1 MWQGQQNQHLH
12 DQRDPLHA
20 LCRFFE
26 SGCFGLAECP
36 TTATNMRTGHKKSL
50 FLTLSTFTAP
60 LPRSRTHIHTCIFP
74 LHPCIRT
81 KIENAQSSVAE
92 SRDTAV
98 HVNIEPLLS
107 SSPRLPSFAHR
118 THTHCRT
125 HTYTLVGFCYQNSRT
140 PDSDWPRIEQQ
151 EVLHGLRKHT
161 HTLPPHPCRL
171 QKSFY
176 GLIDMHVDDPVSTV
190 AFPRVV
196 DT

>member
-1 MWQGQQNQHLH
+1 MWQGQQNQHLY
-12 DQRDPLHA
+12 DERDPLHA

-118 THTHCRT
+118 THT
-125 HTYTLVGFCYQNSRT
+125 LS
-140 PDSDWPRIEQQ
+140 
-151 EVLHGLRKHT
+151 HT
-161 HTLPPHPCRL
+161 HIHTSGFLLPKFENARFRL
-171 QKSFY
+171 AEDRTAR
-176 GLIDMHVDDPVSTV
+176 GSTWTSE
-190 AFPRVV
+190 AH
-196 DT
+196 THASTTSM